1 MHHPRVHAW
10 FVALLSSASLASGPA
25 PPVPK
30 DSPPPVPD
38 AAPAPVPTDSPSPA
52 APPARVP
59 VPSVSPPPAPGP
71 ADGEPERLAVVRPVL
86 VGFADRDLADAIAGQ
101 LVAAM
106 QHGQTRALPRDAV
119 DRIAA
124 NTCDEGCLRA
134 LRAGLGADKVVRTTI
149 SYADRDY
156 VVHLELVD
164 GRTREVVSTR
174 EATCE
179 LCSANELPRFAAI
192 QVAGLVGAIAPTA
205 QPKSRLRLDSLPA
218 GARVYVDGRLLGMT
232 PFDAEVA
239 TGEHVVR
246 VDLDDHIS
254 ELRRLSASP
263 GVQERIH
270 VVLRRVP
277 AAPATARRA
286 GFAILFPGLVA
297 SMAGLSMLAIDGHP
311 VRSRCTGVDID
322 AGGDCHYRFNTDAGG
337 AVLLSAGALLMT
349 ASVLLLVPPRHARK
363 TRLRAG
369 LGGAGLVLRGAF

>member
-1 MHHPRVHAW
+1 MFHPSVHAW
-10 FVALLSSASLASGPA
+10 FVALVSSASLASASPA
-25 PPVPK
+25 P
-30 DSPPPVPD
+30 
-38 AAPAPVPTDSPSPA
+38 PVPTDSPALA
-52 APPARVP
+52 APDAVIPPAPAP
-59 VPSVSPPPAPGP
+59 VPAVSPSPAPGP
-71 ADGEPERLAVVRPVL
+71 ADGEPRRLAVVRPAL
-86 VGFADRDLADAIAGQ
+86 VGFGDRDLADAIAGQ

-106 QHGQTRALPRDAV
+106 QPGQTRVLPRDAV

-124 NTCDEGCLRA
+124 NTCEDGCLRA
-134 LRAGLGADKVVRTTI
+134 LRAGLGADQVVRTTI

-164 GRTREVVSTR
+164 GRTREAVSTR

-179 LCSANELPRFAAI
+179 LCSANELPRFVAI
-192 QVAGLVGAIAPTA
+192 QVALLFGAVAPAA
-205 QPKSRLRLDSLPA
+205 QPKPRLRLDSLPA
-218 GARVYVDGRLLGMT
+218 GARVHVDGRLLGVT
-232 PFDAEVA
+232 PFDAEVPA
-239 TGEHVVR
+239 GEHVVR
-246 VDLDDHIS
+246 IDLDDHIS
-254 ELRRLSASP
+254 ELRRLSAAP

-277 AAPATARRA
+277 VAPATARHA
-286 GFAILFPGLVA
+286 GFAMLFPGVVA

-337 AVLLSAGALLMT
+337 AALLSAGALLMT
-349 ASVLLLVPPRHARK
+349 ASVLLLIPPRHARK